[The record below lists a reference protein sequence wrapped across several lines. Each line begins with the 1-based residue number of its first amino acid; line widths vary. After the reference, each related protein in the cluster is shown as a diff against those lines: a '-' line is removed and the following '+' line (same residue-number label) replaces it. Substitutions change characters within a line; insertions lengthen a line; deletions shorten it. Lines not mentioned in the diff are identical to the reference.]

1 MQVRPCLRERKERRD
16 VKRGPC
22 YSWERIKNWDKSWG
36 SFIIGQKCPLRSKC
50 TLFRKRSLP
59 PGFWIAHLG
68 ENCLGV
74 QARKKKKDREFQE
87 WIWVTWNEVLLPF
100 SVLYSFLDVLW
111 CRAHVHDES
120 SQFCK
125 VDVECHCDGQLVVF
139 LVGHIA
145 PNCSWMALPAIW
157 IPKSQA
163 VEQCDFSPYGLRSNL
178 PQKVILSDLCM
189 RWYLNWRDVASS

>member
-1 MQVRPCLRERKERRD
+1 MHTLQEKVTAPRILDSSSGRE
-16 VKRGPC
+16 
-22 YSWERIKNWDKSWG
+22 
-36 SFIIGQKCPLRSKC
+36 
-50 TLFRKRSLP
+50 LFRSSSKKK
-59 PGFWIAHLG
+59 
-68 ENCLGV
+68 
-74 QARKKKKDREFQE
+74 KKKKDREFQE
-87 WIWVTWNEVLLPF
+87 WVWVTWNEVLLPF

-145 PNCSWMALPAIW
+145 PNCSWMVLPAIW

-163 VEQCDFSPYGLRSNL
+163 IAQCDFPPYGLRSNL
-178 PQKVILSDLCM
+178 PQKVILSHLCM
-189 RWYLNWRDVASS
+189 R